1 MTGNVIK
8 HAVTPKRPSRQ
19 RAKKSQKARQ
29 MIRFMKNIVYKIPP
43 GGTAKP
49 LVAHSLYIK
58 RVTVTS

>member
-19 RAKKSQKARQ
+19 STKKFQKARQ

-43 GGTAKP
+43 GGQQNP
-49 LVAHSLYIK
+49 
-58 RVTVTS
+58 